1 MNLRFAGSLV
11 LGMLAFPYLDQSG
24 QDARHLARKGDFA
37 MAHGDVPAALV
48 LFEGAR
54 AFASRTGDAT
64 SERRILNNVGAC
76 ELALFKYEAAAATLL
91 KVRESCMRARD
102 YPILASSSG
111 NLAALFTQTDNLPAA
126 ELYARE
132 SLEAYSHAHSPLSCY
147 SQLSLANILSRR
159 PMSERQILDPESE
172 KYFRD
177 VIEAAVRDG
186 EWLAVSEGWLH
197 YGRRLM
203 EADRFTEADH
213 ALSESL
219 SIRRKRHLR
228 AEETCL
234 LELSRLRLK
243 EHRIREA
250 LSLADLAV
258 NSTSNASSR
267 VPFWMLLEA
276 RAKALLALGDEREAL
291 KQSRMAIALARASRA
306 NIVPDDNE
314 RIGAENYFERAYS
327 TLIDAG
333 NRLYLRSG
341 NAAIIR
347 ETFEAVEEN
356 RAQTLEALLPA
367 VRNWRRR
374 LPEPAYHNTLAA
386 LVKVQGQLFLTPGP
400 QAKRRYSELQVR
412 LSEMEREAGLPSAQV
427 PGSILERVRRTLP
440 PGTALLTFHLGDDVS
455 WLWALDAH
463 GLHLR
468 QLPPRAEIEAKIRG
482 FQDAIG
488 KNQSV
493 MIEHRGRSLYRELFG
508 GPNESYATAAHWF
521 LSIGEQLYNLSFPA
535 LISEVR
541 DGHPVYLAQ
550 ERSLQIIPGAMLFRT
565 PDNQEVRPAGFVFA
579 GDGIYNRADPRFQEP
594 PLVRFAA
601 WSMPRLHGSREE
613 LHFAAGLWPRAL
625 LLTGKSFSRAALLAS
640 IDQDPEV
647 IHIASHVLEG
657 HNRWHSAVLA
667 LGMNQAG
674 EPDLLT
680 SEEIMLH
687 PVHSRLVVMTG
698 CASGTA
704 QSVPV
709 SGLMGLTRAWLAA
722 GARAVLATSSP
733 SRDEAADG
741 LIGRFYVHLMT
752 SSAGNV
758 TDSLRRARE
767 DMIAR
772 GGWRA
777 EPRYWAS
784 FFLIGS
790 R

>member
-1 MNLRFAGSLV
+1 
-11 LGMLAFPYLDQSG
+11 MLAFPYLDQSG
-24 QDARHLARKGDFA
+24 QDARLLARKGDFA
-37 MAHGDVPAALV
+37 IAHGDVPGAFA
-48 LFEGAR
+48 LFEQAR

-76 ELALFKYEAAAATLL
+76 QLALFKYEDAAGTLL
-91 KVRESCMRARD
+91 KVRESCKRARD

-132 SLEAYSHAHSPLSCY
+132 SLEAYSHAHSLLSY
-147 SQLSLANILSRR
+147 YAQLSLANILSRR
-159 PMSERQILDPESE
+159 QISEHQILGSESE
-172 KYFRD
+172 KCFRD

-186 EWLAVSEGWLH
+186 EWRPVSEGWLY
-197 YGRRLM
+197 YGRRLK
-203 EADRFTEADH
+203 EADRFAEADH

-228 AEETCL
+228 GEETCL
-234 LELSRLRLK
+234 LELSHLRLK
-243 EHRIREA
+243 QHRVREA

-258 NSTSNASSR
+258 NSTSNDRSR

-276 RAKALLALGDEREAL
+276 RARALLALGEERAAL

-306 NIVPDDNE
+306 NIVPEDNE

-333 NRLYLRSG
+333 NRLYLRTG
-341 NAAIIR
+341 DAAIIR

-367 VRNWRRR
+367 LQNWRSR

-386 LVKVQGQLFLTPGP
+386 LVKLQGQMFLMPPGP
-400 QAKRRYSELQVR
+400 EAKRRYSELQVR

-427 PGSILERVRRTLP
+427 PGSVFQRVRSKLP
-440 PGTALLTFHLGDDVS
+440 PGSALLTFHLGDDIS

-468 QLPPRAEIEAKIRG
+468 QLPPAAEIEAKIRG
-482 FQDAIG
+482 FQDAIRR
-488 KNQSV
+488 NHFALLES
-493 MIEHRGRSLYRELFG
+493 RGQSLYRELFG
-508 GPNESYATAAHWF
+508 GPNESYATATHWF

-535 LISEVR
+535 LISELR
-541 DGHPVYLAQ
+541 DGHPLYLAQ
-550 ERSLQIIPGAMLFRT
+550 QRSLQIIPGAKLFRI
-565 PDNQEVRPAGFVFA
+565 PDNQEVRSNGFVFA
-579 GDGIYNRADPRFQEP
+579 GDGVYNRADPRVQEP
-594 PLVRFAA
+594 PLVQPAA
-601 WSMPRLHGSREE
+601 WSMPRLQGSRAE
-613 LHFAAGLWPRAL
+613 LHFAAGLWPRAV
-625 LLTGKSFSRAALLAS
+625 LLTGTSLSRDSLLAS

-667 LGMNQAG
+667 LGMNHAG

-733 SRDEAADG
+733 TRDEAADG
-741 LIGRFYVHLMT
+741 LIGRFYVHLVT

-758 TDSLRRARE
+758 SDSLRRARE

>member
-1 MNLRFAGSLV
+1 
-11 LGMLAFPYLDQSG
+11 MLAFPYLDQSG
-24 QDARHLARKGDFA
+24 QDARLLARKGDFSL
-37 MAHGDVPAALV
+37 AHGDVPGALA
-48 LFEGAR
+48 LFERAR
-54 AFASRTGDAT
+54 AFAGRTGDAT
-64 SERRILNNVGAC
+64 SERRILNDVGAC
-76 ELALFKYEAAAATLL
+76 ELALFKYDAAAATLL
-91 KVRESCMRARD
+91 KLRESSKRARD
-102 YPILASSSG
+102 YPVLAGSNA
-111 NLAALFTQTDNLPAA
+111 NLAALFTQTDNLAAA
-126 ELYARE
+126 EFYARE
-132 SLEAYSHAHSPLSCY
+132 SLEAYSHAHSPLSY
-147 SQLSLANILSRR
+147 YPQLSLANILSRR
-159 PMSERQILDPESE
+159 PMSERQILDPQSE

-177 VIEAAVRDG
+177 VIEAATRDG
-186 EWLAVSEGWLH
+186 EWRAVSEGWLY

-203 EADRFTEADH
+203 EADRFAEADH
-213 ALSESL
+213 AFAKSL
-219 SIRRKRHLR
+219 SLRQKRHLR
-228 AEETCL
+228 AEEDCL
-234 LELSRLRLK
+234 LEMSRLRLK

-258 NSTSNASSR
+258 NSTSNDRSR

-276 RAKALLALGDEREAL
+276 RAKALLALGAEQEAL

-306 NIVPDDNE
+306 NVVPDDNE

-341 NAAIIR
+341 NTALIQ

-367 VRNWRRR
+367 VQNWRSR

-386 LVKVQGQLFLTPGP
+386 LVRVQSRLFLASPGP
-400 QAKRRYSELQVR
+400 EVKRRYSELQIR
-412 LSEMEREAGLPSAQV
+412 LSEMERQAGLPSAQV
-427 PGSILERVRRTLP
+427 PGSVFERVRGHLP
-440 PGTALLTFHLGDDVS
+440 PGSALLTFHLGDDAS

-482 FQDAIG
+482 FQNAISE
-488 KNQSV
+488 NQSAT
-493 MIEHRGRSLYRELFG
+493 IEHRGRSLYRELFG
-508 GPNESYATAAHWF
+508 GPNESYANATKWF

-535 LISEVR
+535 LVPELR

-550 ERSLQIIPGAMLFRT
+550 QRSLQIIPGAKLFRI
-565 PDNQEVRPAGFVFA
+565 PNNQEVRPAGFVFA
-579 GDGIYNRADPRFQEP
+579 GDGIYNRADPRLQVP
-594 PLVRFAA
+594 PLVRPAA

-613 LHFAAGLWPRAL
+613 LDFAAGLWPRAV
-625 LLTGKSFSRAALLAS
+625 LLTGKSLSRTALLAS

-657 HNRWHSAVLA
+657 HNRWRSAVLA
-667 LGMNQAG
+667 LGMNRAG

-680 SEEIMLH
+680 PEEIVLH

-722 GARAVLATSSP
+722 GAHAVLATSSP
-733 SRDEAADG
+733 TRDEAADG
-741 LIGRFYVHLMT
+741 LIGRFYIHLMS

-758 TDSLRRARE
+758 GDSLRRARE

-784 FFLIGS
+784 FFLIGG